1 MFMLGITH
9 MQIITFFQSLHTH
22 PACITIYGPSEI
34 PPNHF
39 LYGRKVHAHGVY
51 TRNLILSNKLVIQ
64 IVIFRFREILPPGSK
79 NKSITYSLLPFF
91 ISPFQRHENKTID
104 DALKLFFEEKK
115 SKFAIADKLQLGID
129 TVRRWIER
137 FVAKAEELNKNLEI
151 RLSETKP
158 GYKPAAKPICNIYD
172 TFRSIYD
179 SVSLLAKEK
188 QHLVDF
194 GVISWLNLN
203 F

>member
-1 MFMLGITH
+1 
-9 MQIITFFQSLHTH
+9 MQIITIFQALLTRLT
-22 PACITIYGPSEI
+22 CITIYGPSEI
-34 PPNHF
+34 PPEHF
-39 LYGRKVHAHGVY
+39 LYGRKVYSHGIY
-51 TRNLILSNKLVIQ
+51 TRHLILSSKLVIK

-104 DALKLFFEEKK
+104 DALKLFFHENK
-115 SKFAIADKLQLGID
+115 SKFAIADELQLGID
-129 TVRRWIER
+129 TVRRWIEK
-137 FVAKAEELNKNLEI
+137 FAAKAEELNTNLET
-151 RLSETKP
+151 RLCETKP
-158 GYKPAAKPICNIYD
+158 GYKPAAKPVRNICA
-172 TFRSIYD
+172 TVRAIYD
-179 SVSLLAKEK
+179 SATLLAKEK